1 MRFASLQS
9 SNTGDYAAAG
19 KQAADSLNKSFKIA
33 RESGPN
39 YQKLAETAMVTQ
51 AEENIASMNAS
62 AKVTNAAVDAYA
74 DVTQKGY
81 DAKLTKYAADKKDKV
96 RKAGAIAGLGAIAGT
111 AYLATRDNEEGRE
124 RPKDTTRELY
134 EAWLKNHKGIKD
146 RHDQERSEL
155 GDGPEYTPYNPNSG
169 TGGGSGG
176 KVTSGSGSTTT
187 TTTSQVDGKSGWG
200 RLSKVLRTGEGTLG
214 DAGYTTMFTG
224 ARFSDTSRHPRQIN
238 RSGRHASDAAGA
250 YQFLSTTWDG
260 AKKAL
265 GLTDFSPQSQEKAG
279 RYLTQKRGVNPDAV
293 YNTKEELGRAL
304 DLLAPEW
311 ASMPTLATGT
321 SYYGQGGISLDEAWR
336 IYNGG

>member
-1 MRFASLQS
+1 MRFASIGA
-9 SNTGDYAAAG
+9 SNASNYAAAG
-19 KQAADSLNKSFKIA
+19 KAVADSSARVFDAQRKTGPDYAELSKTAMKTASAEKIA
-33 RESGPN
+33 AMKAESEV
-39 YQKLAETAMVTQ
+39 YQAGLKQIGNVKE
-51 AEENIASMNAS
+51 IAITES
-62 AKVTNAAVDAYA
+62 ARGKIGDIK
-74 DVTQKGY
+74 QG
-81 DAKLTKYAADKKDKV
+81 V
-96 RKAGAIAGLGAIAGT
+96 RKAGVIAGIGAIAGT
-111 AYLATRDNEEGRE
+111 AYLASRDNEEGRE

-134 EAWLKNHKGIKD
+134 TEWLKNHRGIKD

-176 KVTSGSGSTTT
+176 KVTSGSGSTT